1 MNVDAPSLEAATK
14 LENRTQ
20 VICINADDVLEGFYA
35 TLEKRAANYD
45 KW

>member
-1 MNVDAPSLEAATK
+1 MNVDAPSLEAAAK

-20 VICINADDVLEGFYA
+20 VICINADDALEGILA
-35 TLEKRAANYD
+35 TLEKREPNYN